1 MQAALF
7 LRNREVRRKNEEKGV
22 FSEPF
27 SKLANKVNKT
37 ARSKVQVRENGR
49 KIWIFNISSHFIEPE
64 LSPQLWYV
72 KNKKPTRNLKQIY
85 EIFGNGIN
93 QFFTDTWDFVKCE
106 CVYLWFLCGNK
117 ELQ

>member
-49 KIWIFNISSHFIEPE
+49 KI
-64 LSPQLWYV
+64 
-72 KNKKPTRNLKQIY
+72 
-85 EIFGNGIN
+85 
-93 QFFTDTWDFVKCE
+93 
-106 CVYLWFLCGNK
+106 
-117 ELQ
+117 